1 MIIIVPTLSYHSTTQ
16 RVFIHATKI
25 FTSVSIKNYIKNQE
39 LKQRI
44 NKLPVIAHHHLC
56 TVTTGTTDCI
66 SAGLGI
72 DIRVNQEI
80 VKV

>member
-1 MIIIVPTLSYHSTTQ
+1 MSYHSTTQ
-16 RVFIHATKI
+16 RVFIHVTKI
-25 FTSVSIKNYIKNQE
+25 FICKDIIKNYIKNQE
-39 LKQRI
+39 FKQRI

-56 TVTTGTTDCI
+56 TITTCKTHCI

-80 VKV
+80 LMV